1 MLQTILRK
9 AAKLMPRGRGLRR
22 LCPRSLST
30 YVVARM
36 QDLDSP
42 IEVNGQ
48 KMYLDPLDS
57 LGLLVWGSYE
67 KDVTQLI
74 KTVLRPG
81 DVAIDLGAHIGYYT
95 LLFASLVGER
105 GKVFAF
111 EPEPSNF
118 ELLTR
123 NIRLNGY
130 GNITA
135 ERLAVS
141 GLDGKIRLYL
151 MDRTGLGHSVHTHGP
166 KKPFIEVRSARLDNY
181 LGAAGKRIDFIKMDI
196 EGGEYAALRG
206 MESLLLRNQNVKIV
220 TEFYPAKLN
229 QGISSAEE
237 YLATLRRHEFLIY
250 DLKRKSD
257 EPARIE
263 DLVSRYRENEAT
275 DILCSRSPVAIGSV
289 DT

>member
-9 AAKLMPRGRGLRR
+9 AARLVPRGRGLRR

-36 QDLDSP
+36 QDLDLP

-48 KMYLDPLDS
+48 RMYLDPLDS

-141 GLDGKIRLYL
+141 GVDGKIRLYL
-151 MDRTGLGHSVHTHGP
+151 MERTGLGHSVRTDGA
-166 KKPFIEVRSARLDNY
+166 KKPFIDVRSARLDNY

-206 MESLLLRNQNVKIV
+206 MESLLLRNRNVKIV

-229 QGISSAEE
+229 QGVSSAEK

-289 DT
+289 DI